1 MPNSSKIDGLAIASS
16 NNTFN
21 VYLLSLQ
28 QVVLPDLSPA
38 GEYEPDTGRLLAPR
52 SRFSMDVRT
61 LLTSRVHLLLFVAVL
76 KASVT
81 AADCQ

>member
-1 MPNSSKIDGLAIASS
+1 MPNSGKIDGLAVASS
-16 NNTFN
+16 KNTFN
-21 VYLLSLQ
+21 VYLLSVQ

-52 SRFSMDVRT
+52 SRFSMDIRM
-61 LLTSRVHLLLFVAVL
+61 LLMSCAHLLLFVAVL